1 MFEDRTDAGRQL
13 ADVLDDHDVTADV
26 VLAVPRGGLPVGRVV
41 ADRLG
46 VPLDVV
52 VACEVGAPGNPGL
65 TLGAAAA
72 DGAVWIDESTVE
84 GMGVGERYVEERTEA
99 ERAAARERRRRYRG
113 DRPPLDL
120 VGRTVVVVDD
130 GVAAGATTIAC
141 LRQVRQ
147 AGAERVVLA
156 VPVAPPDVVDRL
168 LPEADEVIVVEAPP
182 PLRDG
187 RTVLRGVRDGT
198 GRAGRRL
205 PLGGRPSA
213 GGRPRARRRSRPGS
227 AGRPERDARG
237 PVAPASPPPT
247 PVGGSPAISPSPR
260 RPSADRDE
268 PGSRPPVRRPARP
281 RAG

>member
-99 ERAAARERRRRYRG
+99 GRAAARERRRRYRG

-182 PLRDG
+182 HFE
-187 RTVLRGVRDGT
+187 TVEQFYEEFGT
-198 GRAGRRL
+198 VPDERAVACLSGDDRA
-205 PLGGRPSA
+205 PVA
-213 GGRPRARRRSRPGS
+213 GHGPVDAHAPARRVVRSG
-227 AGRPERDARG
+227 
-237 PVAPASPPPT
+237 T
-247 PVGGSPAISPSPR
+247 L
-260 RPSADRDE
+260 AD
-268 PGSRPPVRRPARP
+268 P
-281 RAG
+281 